1 VLYYYSRGNGRF
13 TISRRQIRGL
23 GTFAGASIGLGV
35 VLLVVFVSAP
45 TGSFVARGALSIGSI
60 MLLGGLITAFLTL
73 GNTRAYTEISADGV
87 RNSGPFG
94 KWHVAWPDVKD
105 IKVDNMD
112 RRDWHRIAIVCRNG
126 RTFTLAA
133 PFESPIL
140 VPDPDFK
147 VKLERVVAAWRQMTV
162 AAGN

>member
-1 VLYYYSRGNGRF
+1 MERF

-147 VKLERVVAAWRQMTV
+147 VKLERIVAAWRQMTV

>member
-1 VLYYYSRGNGRF
+1 M
-13 TISRRQIRGL
+13 
-23 GTFAGASIGLGV
+23 
-35 VLLVVFVSAP
+35 LLVVFVSAP

-60 MLLGGLITAFLTL
+60 MLLGGLIIAFLTL

-112 RRDWHRIAIVCRNG
+112 RRDWHRIEIVCRNG

-133 PFESPIL
+133 PCESPIL

-147 VKLERVVAAWRQMTV
+147 DKLERIVAAWRQMTV

>member
-1 VLYYYSRGNGRF
+1 MERF

-45 TGSFVARGALSIGSI
+45 TGSFVARGALSFGSI
-60 MLLGGLITAFLTL
+60 MLLGGLIIAFLTL

-112 RRDWHRIAIVCRNG
+112 KAGSASDGDRLPQRPNVHARGTVRAPINSCP
-126 RTFTLAA
+126 TPTLPGQAGV
-133 PFESPIL
+133 I
-140 VPDPDFK
+140 
-147 VKLERVVAAWRQMTV
+147 VAAWRR
-162 AAGN
+162 G

>member
-1 VLYYYSRGNGRF
+1 MERF

-23 GTFAGASIGLGV
+23 GIFAGASIGLGV

>member
-1 VLYYYSRGNGRF
+1 MERF

>member
-1 VLYYYSRGNGRF
+1 MERF

-35 VLLVVFVSAP
+35 VLLVVFVSVL
-45 TGSFVARGALSIGSI
+45 TGSLVARGALSIGSI
-60 MLLGGLITAFLTL
+60 MLLGGLIIAFLTL
-73 GNTRAYTEISADGV
+73 GYTRAYTEISADGV

-147 VKLERVVAAWRQMTV
+147 DKLERIVAAWRQMTV

>member
-1 VLYYYSRGNGRF
+1 M
-13 TISRRQIRGL
+13 SRRQIRGL

-35 VLLVVFVSAP
+35 VLLVVFVSVL
-45 TGSFVARGALSIGSI
+45 TGSLVARGALSIGSI
-60 MLLGGLITAFLTL
+60 MLLGGLIIAFLTL

-147 VKLERVVAAWRQMTV
+147 VKLERIVAAWRQMTV

>member
-1 VLYYYSRGNGRF
+1 MERF

-45 TGSFVARGALSIGSI
+45 TGSFVSRGALSIGSI

-147 VKLERVVAAWRQMTV
+147 VKLERIVAAWRQMTV

>member
-1 VLYYYSRGNGRF
+1 MERF

-147 VKLERVVAAWRQMTV
+147 DKLGRIVAAWCQMTV

>member
-1 VLYYYSRGNGRF
+1 MERF

-60 MLLGGLITAFLTL
+60 MLLGGLIIAFLTL

-147 VKLERVVAAWRQMTV
+147 DKLERIVAAWRQMTV

>member
-1 VLYYYSRGNGRF
+1 MERF

-147 VKLERVVAAWRQMTV
+147 VKLERIVATWRQMTV

>member
-1 VLYYYSRGNGRF
+1 MERF

-147 VKLERVVAAWRQMTV
+147 DKRERIVAAWRQMTV

>member
-1 VLYYYSRGNGRF
+1 MERF

-35 VLLVVFVSAP
+35 VLPVVFISAP
-45 TGSFVARGALSIGSI
+45 TGSFVARGALSIGSNI
-60 MLLGGLITAFLTL
+60 LLGGLIIAFLTL

-87 RNSGPFG
+87 RNSGVFG

-147 VKLERVVAAWRQMTV
+147 DKLERIVAAWRQMTV

>member
-1 VLYYYSRGNGRF
+1 MERF

-147 VKLERVVAAWRQMTV
+147 DKRERIVVAWRQMTV

>member
-1 VLYYYSRGNGRF
+1 MERF

-147 VKLERVVAAWRQMTV
+147 AKLERIVAAWRQMTV

>member
-1 VLYYYSRGNGRF
+1 MERF

-45 TGSFVARGALSIGSI
+45 TGSFVARGALSFGSI
-60 MLLGGLITAFLTL
+60 MLLGGLIIAFLTL

-112 RRDWHRIAIVCRNG
+112 KRDWHRIAIACRNG

-133 PFESPIL
+133 PFESRIL

-147 VKLERVVAAWRQMTV
+147 VKLERIVAAWRQMTV

>member
-1 VLYYYSRGNGRF
+1 MERF
-13 TISRRQIRGL
+13 TISRRQICGL

-35 VLLVVFVSAP
+35 VLLVVFVSVL
-45 TGSFVARGALSIGSI
+45 TGSLVARGALSIGSI
-60 MLLGGLITAFLTL
+60 MLLGGLIIAFLTL

-147 VKLERVVAAWRQMTV
+147 VKLERIVVAWRQMTV